1 MLINKTIY
9 KLSDYVENFRLN
21 TMSCWAESS
30 QWKNHELLFIDCKLD
45 DQVAKR
51 EELRS
56 HIYNIIISGETKT
69 IEDGSKLYFD
79 PSSKFPRFKLEDKP
93 YKRVIKQKS
102 SDYTVIKGI
111 CSSNEINTTYYSQYF
126 LWEFEDSLYLAPV
139 SFICYSMKVD
149 EFILKYNEFYR
160 DQFAKNVENS
170 EKYRELKSAFELKNR
185 VLPDTFRIVYLFDLG
200 KNKIWADIYN
210 GTFTN
215 KYIFDST
222 LDSIVSKT
230 NPKLDEDTVDQ
241 IVGLLKSSDSESQVL
256 GLKMLS
262 LSDYMSEPNLA
273 KFILYKTKNNWCSNP
288 KSKGAGINTMITNLN
303 NAICEMGHLDRRFS
317 YWNRG
322 FTDYYDRNYD
332 DYCKKRVTASSI
344 QMTKDQWN
352 FLYKIAY
359 KIAEK
364 YGSK

>member
-9 KLSDYVENFRLN
+9 KLSDYIENFRLS

-30 QWKNHELLFIDCKLD
+30 QYENHEVLFIDGNLD
-45 DQVAKR
+45 DQVVKR
-51 EELRS
+51 EEVRRS
-56 HIYNIIISGETKT
+56 IYNKIISGETKT

-111 CSSNEINTTYYSQYF
+111 CRPNEINTTYSSQYF
-126 LWEFEDSLYLAPV
+126 LWEFEDALYLAPTNFV
-139 SFICYSMKVD
+139 CYSMKID
-149 EFILKYNEFYR
+149 EFVLKYNTFYR
-160 DQFAKNVENS
+160 EQFAKNVENS
-170 EKYRELKSAFELKNR
+170 ERYREFKSAFELKNR

-210 GTFTN
+210 DIFTN

-241 IVGLLKSSDSESQVL
+241 IIGLLNSPDSESQVL

-288 KSKGAGINTMITNLN
+288 KSKSTGINTMLTNLN
-303 NAICEMGHLDRRFS
+303 NAINEMGHLDRRFH
-317 YWNRG
+317 YWSRS
-322 FTDYYDRNYD
+322 FTDCYDYNYD
-332 DYCKKRVTASSI
+332 DYCKRRVTALSI

-352 FLYKIAY
+352 FLYKIS
-359 KIAEK
+359 EK
-364 YGSK
+364 YGFK

>member
-9 KLSDYVENFRLN
+9 KLSGYVENFRLN
-21 TMSCWAESS
+21 AMSCWTKSS
-30 QWKNHELLFIDCKLD
+30 QWENHEVLFIDSELND
-45 DQVAKR
+45 YVSKR
-51 EELRS
+51 EEIRRS
-56 HIYNIIISGETKT
+56 IYDKIVSGEAKT

-111 CSSNEINTTYYSQYF
+111 NRAEEIETSDYSQYV
-126 LWEFEDSLYLAPV
+126 LWEFEDALYLAPIN
-139 SFICYSMKVD
+139 FICHSMTVD
-149 EFILKYNEFYR
+149 EFILKYNKFYR
-160 DQFAKNVENS
+160 NQFADNIDNS
-170 EKYRELKSAFELKNR
+170 EQYRELKGAYELKNR
-185 VLPDTFRIVYLFDLG
+185 ILPDTFRTVYLFDFG
-200 KNKIWADIYN
+200 KNKIWSDIYSDI
-210 GTFTN
+210 FTD

-230 NPKLDEDTVDQ
+230 NPKLDENAVDQ
-241 IVGLLKSSDSESQVL
+241 IVGLLNSSDSESQVL

-303 NAICEMGHLDRRFS
+303 NAIGEMGHLDRRFH
-317 YWNRG
+317 YWARS
-322 FTDYYDRNYD
+322 FTDYYDFNYN
-332 DYCKKRVTASSI
+332 DYCTRRITSSSV
-344 QMTKDQWN
+344 QMTKDQWD
-352 FLYKIAY
+352 FLNKIS
-359 KIAEK
+359 EK
-364 YGSK
+364 YGFK